1 MNRMPK
7 IFLMLGL
14 VGITFSAQ
22 AASDVAKVN
31 GKAINPALVDLI
43 YKDLVTRGQ
52 KVDENTRTLIV
63 NKLIGSEVLLQD
75 AHRQGIDRQ
84 PDFLVKKEM
93 MERELLVGAYLESYL
108 VKHPVAEADIRA
120 EYDKYKAQIGTTEY
134 SARHILV
141 NSEEDAKA
149 IIADLGKGNDFAAVA
164 KAKSLDPGTRDRGGE
179 LGWFSP
185 VAMVKPFAD
194 AVVKLQKGEL
204 AKEPIKT
211 QFGWH
216 VLQLNDARDA
226 QPQPYEQMKDPLQ
239 KQIQQRNME
248 KLVTDLKAKAKIV
261 QGASK

>member
-1 MNRMPK
+1 
-7 IFLMLGL
+7 
-14 VGITFSAQ
+14 
-22 AASDVAKVN
+22 
-31 GKAINPALVDLI
+31 
-43 YKDLVTRGQ
+43 
-52 KVDENTRTLIV
+52 
-63 NKLIGSEVLLQD
+63 
-75 AHRQGIDRQ
+75 
-84 PDFLVKKEM
+84 
-93 MERELLVGAYLESYL
+93 
-108 VKHPVAEADIRA
+108 
-120 EYDKYKAQIGTTEY
+120 
-134 SARHILV
+134 V
-141 NSEEDAKA
+141 NSEEDAKT

-226 QPQPYEQMKDPLQ
+226 QPQPYEKMKDTLQ